1 MTTEGDPSAREG
13 AADDVWTY
21 RGYRLRASEFTT
33 AMVHFYR
40 GELAR
45 SNTWRLR
52 LDTTTNWAVI
62 TTGAVLSLTFGA
74 ELLPHFVL
82 LIELALV
89 LLFWWMESRRYRHYE
104 LWAYRVRLMET
115 DFFAAMLLPPFAPGP
130 QWADKLSSSL
140 LTPEFPITM
149 LEALGRRFR
158 RNYQWLILLLIVAW
172 LAKLA
177 VHPIPVTGWE
187 MIVERAVIGRVTG
200 VIVMSIVLGGS
211 LLLLLAAWATVNLRE
226 TTSEVLPHGVPG
238 INLEGVELPI
248 QLTRRERLA
257 IIITQRGQ
265 EVAESLMGNLHRGV
279 TSLDGVGCFTGE
291 SRNILLC
298 AITPQQV
305 NALQKLVRLADPTAF
320 VIINQAHE
328 VMGRGFEPLSKYAP
342 RASAGRSE

>member
-1 MTTEGDPSAREG
+1 MSIEDEPLADARDEN
-13 AADDVWTY
+13 DVWTY
-21 RGYRLRASEFTT
+21 RGYHLRASEFTT

-40 GELAR
+40 GELSR

-62 TTGAVLSLTFGA
+62 TTGAALSLAFGA
-74 ELLPHFVL
+74 ELLPHFIL
-82 LIELALV
+82 LIVLAMV

-115 DFFAAMLLPPFAPGP
+115 DFFAAMLIPPFAPGP
-130 QWADKLSSSL
+130 QWANKLTDSL

-158 RNYQWLILLLIVAW
+158 RNYQWIILLLVAAW
-172 LAKLA
+172 LSKLA
-177 VHPIPVTGWE
+177 VHPVPASAWE
-187 MIVERAVIGRVTG
+187 TIVARAAIGRVPG
-200 VIVMSIVLGGS
+200 PFVIGAVLIGS
-211 LLLLLAAWATVNLRE
+211 LVLLLAAWMTVNLRE

-238 INLEGVELPI
+238 LNLDGVALPV

-257 IIITQRGQ
+257 IIITQHGQ
-265 EVAESLMGNLHRGV
+265 TMADSLMGNLHRGV
-279 TSLDGVGCFTGE
+279 TSLEGTGCFTGE
-291 SRNILLC
+291 TRNVLLC

-305 NALQKLVRLADPTAF
+305 NALHKLVSQVDPSAF

-328 VMGRGFEPLSKYAP
+328 VMGKGFEPLSKKAP
-342 RASAGRSE
+342 QPAGGK